1 MAVRLPGKIGRRLA
15 TAILLTAVVPL
26 VVAILLANSL
36 FKQASAIWFDPE
48 VGRQLD
54 RGVDVYTDYVKAIKD
69 DMRHQAD
76 AIAADE
82 VLREAAKTH
91 NSELVEA
98 QLDALFPRFPELVAL
113 AVEGSGGEILA
124 RRDRGRPVDESKE
137 RSREVHAALTEDP
150 RGRT

>member
-1 MAVRLPGKIGRRLA
+1 MVVRLPGKKIERSLA

-36 FKQASAIWFDPE
+36 FKVASAIWFDPE

-54 RGVDVYTDYVKAIKD
+54 RGVDVYQDYVNAIKD
-69 DMRHQAD
+69 DMRHQTD

-98 QLDALFPRFPELVAL
+98 QLVALFPRFPELVAL
-113 AVEGSGGEILA
+113 TVEGSGGETLGQRDASA
-124 RRDRGRPVDESKE
+124 RS
-137 RSREVHAALTEDP
+137 AA
-150 RGRT
+150 